1 MLKHK
6 FKNLTVF
13 QNESFDLNQDWD
25 VPIPGFVILSP
36 KRKLRSISDFTNEEA
51 IEFINILRKVR
62 TGMSSILG
70 IKDVYLFQNE
80 DTKDHFHL
88 WIFPRL
94 PWMEKFGRKIESVK
108 PIMDYAEK
116 NMQNQENI
124 DKIKQYVNKLK
135 QYMSQEKI
143 TEKYDKWKT

>member
-1 MLKHK
+1 
-6 FKNLTVF
+6 
-13 QNESFDLNQDWD
+13 
-25 VPIPGFVILSP
+25 
-36 KRKLRSISDFTNEEA
+36 
-51 IEFINILRKVR
+51 
-62 TGMSSILG
+62 
-70 IKDVYLFQNE
+70 
-80 DTKDHFHL
+80 
-88 WIFPRL
+88 
-94 PWMEKFGRKIESVK
+94 MEKFGRKIESVK